1 MRQKE
6 HHVAHIL
13 FSKNIKTNT
22 TNCFRRE
29 KIKGIKCKE
38 YQWILEAFD
47 GVFIDNYNIKT
58 LHKNIH
64 ISNSSSLSFSSLF
77 YIETMKKKNV
87 TIRGRFIFCN
97 KGDKKTQSRMK
108 MQIQH
113 SFSTT
118 DKHKEK
124 HKMHE

>member
-1 MRQKE
+1 MSPT
-6 HHVAHIL
+6 
-13 FSKNIKTNT
+13 FFFCKNIKTNT

-38 YQWILEAFD
+38 YQWILEVFD
-47 GVFIDNYNIKT
+47 GVFIDKCTIKT
-58 LHKNIH
+58 LHKSIH